1 MYGVSIQ
8 NHNKIF
14 QEVDSIMKK
23 KLLAVLFCAVMAL
36 SLSACGGSSSSNT
49 AKTESPA
56 AATTESTDGNTVV
69 IAMGTGFSTLDPGRI
84 YEKYPPMI
92 VNACYENLFKF
103 YSNDG
108 EAEPCLADT
117 YEFSEDG
124 LTLTVKLK
132 DASFASGNPVTSA
145 DVAFSINRCKNL
157 QDNPSFICDTIAAI
171 DTPDEKTVV
180 FTLTQPDSAILSKLT
195 YSSLAVLDSEVVKA
209 KGGTDAEDAVT
220 ADTASDYLNTTSAGS
235 GMYIMTSYIPDSQIV
250 LEKNPNYWGAATNV
264 DKFIINIQPDSNTQ
278 MMTLSTGDLD
288 VAMNMTD
295 DTMAELKGADNIA
308 LVNGPTKT
316 VGFIMANMDE
326 AIGGPVSDPKVQQA
340 MRLAVDY
347 AGVQTIVGEGCVTP
361 YSLIQDGFMG
371 SKGQRSTGYTNVE
384 AAKALL
390 AEAGYE
396 NGLDVDLT
404 VCDLDMEGVA
414 LTDLAQKVKDDLAQA
429 GINVNIV
436 SQAWAAGYGDA
447 YRDGSLPLT
456 VMYWGTDYN
465 DPNVQLEFLPGKTVG
480 LRAGWT
486 EAMDPELNALYDAAM
501 AATDNDERITVLEE
515 IQDMMYEHGPFTFI
529 AQAPAHIGYNTRLDG
544 VAISD
549 PYALD
554 LTLINVK

>member
-1 MYGVSIQ
+1 
-8 NHNKIF
+8 
-14 QEVDSIMKK
+14 MKK
-23 KLLAVLFCAVMAL
+23 RLLAAALGAVMVLGLA
-36 SLSACGGSSSSNT
+36 ACGGS
-49 AKTESPA
+49 ADTEPA
-56 AATTESTDGNTVV
+56 AEETTEAAEAAETSGEGNTVV
-69 IAMGTGFSTLDPGRI
+69 VAMGSGFSTLDPGRV

-124 LTLTVKLK
+124 LTLTVTLK
-132 DASFASGNPVTSA
+132 DATFASGNPVTA
-145 DVAFSINRCKNL
+145 DDVIFSINRCKNL
-157 QDNPSFICDTIAAI
+157 QDNPSFICDTIDSMEA
-171 DTPDEKTVV
+171 PDQSTVV
-180 FTLTQPDSAILSKLT
+180 FHLTQPDSAILSKLT
-195 YSSLAVLDSEVVKA
+195 YSSLAVLDSQVVKEN
-209 KGGTDAEDAVT
+209 GGTDAEDAVT

-250 LEKNPNYWGAATNV
+250 LEKNPNYWGTPTNV
-264 DKFIINIQPDSNTQ
+264 DKYIINIQPDSNTQ

-295 DTMAELKGADNIA
+295 DTMAELQGNDNVT
-308 LVNGPTKT
+308 LVNAPTKT
-316 VGFIMANMDE
+316 VGFVMMNMNPD
-326 AIGGPVSDPKVQQA
+326 IGGPVSDPLVQQA
-340 MRLAVDY
+340 IRLALDY
-347 AGVQTIVGEGCVTP
+347 AGIQTIVGEGCVTP
-361 YSLIQDGFMG
+361 YSVIQDGFMG
-371 SKGQRSTGYTNVE
+371 SKGVRETSYTDLD
-384 AAKALL
+384 AAKEIL
-390 AEAGYE
+390 AEAGYGD
-396 NGLDVDLT
+396 GLSVDLT

-414 LTDLAQKVKDDLAQA
+414 LTDLAQKVKDDLSQI

-447 YRDGSLPLT
+447 YREGTIPLT

-465 DPNVQLEFLPGKTVG
+465 DPNVQLEFLPGETVG
-480 LRAGWT
+480 LRAAWT
-486 EAMDPELNALYDAAM
+486 AEMNPELNAKYEEAM
-501 AATDNDERITVLEE
+501 AATDNDARIAVLEE
-515 IQDMMYEHGPFTFI
+515 IQDMMYEDGPFVFI
-529 AQAPAHIGYNTRLDG
+529 AQAPAHIGFNNRLDG